1 MIRNCFTEL
10 FINWA
15 SILSDWTS
23 SFNISSTMTEY
34 ILELDDEAS
43 LPTCQTTDF
52 IETVI
57 SISNVLTV
65 VNSAA
70 NFLIYMLR
78 GKKFRDLFLQTY
90 FSKCIQR
97 SQDPSYRANGKSISN
112 QSCHVM
118 LILTE
123 YNEEN
128 LKRLCYHRI
137 LIMLQ
142 IHYQQVN

>member
-1 MIRNCFTEL
+1 
-10 FINWA
+10 
-15 SILSDWTS
+15 
-23 SFNISSTMTEY
+23 MTEY
-34 ILELDDEAS
+34 ILELEEEAP

-97 SQDPSYRANGKSISN
+97 SQDPSYRANDSLPAGQVTFHSTKCIVGPPTNTVKSIYATT
-112 QSCHVM
+112 Q
-118 LILTE
+118 T
-123 YNEEN
+123 
-128 LKRLCYHRI
+128 RI
-137 LIMLQ
+137 ESEFTANTMEM
-142 IHYQQVN
+142 N

>member
-1 MIRNCFTEL
+1 
-10 FINWA
+10 
-15 SILSDWTS
+15 
-23 SFNISSTMTEY
+23 MTEY
-34 ILELDDEAS
+34 ILELDQEAA

-112 QSCHVM
+112 QSWHVI

-123 YNEEN
+123 YNLFNEEN
-128 LKRLCYHRI
+128 LKRLCYHRT
-137 LIMLQ
+137 LNMLQ

>member
-1 MIRNCFTEL
+1 
-10 FINWA
+10 
-15 SILSDWTS
+15 
-23 SFNISSTMTEY
+23 MTEY
-34 ILELDDEAS
+34 ILELDQEAAA

-112 QSCHVM
+112 QS
-118 LILTE
+118 
-123 YNEEN
+123 
-128 LKRLCYHRI
+128 
-137 LIMLQ
+137 
-142 IHYQQVN
+142 

>member
-1 MIRNCFTEL
+1 
-10 FINWA
+10 
-15 SILSDWTS
+15 
-23 SFNISSTMTEY
+23 MTEY
-34 ILELDDEAS
+34 ILELDEEAS

-112 QSCHVM
+112 QS
-118 LILTE
+118 
-123 YNEEN
+123 
-128 LKRLCYHRI
+128 
-137 LIMLQ
+137 
-142 IHYQQVN
+142 

>member
-34 ILELDDEAS
+34 ILELDQEAA

-112 QSCHVM
+112 QSWPWISIN
-118 LILTE
+118 LF
-123 YNEEN
+123 NEEY
-128 LKRLCYHRI
+128 LKRLCYRCKLTI
-137 LIMLQ
+137 LQ
-142 IHYQQVN
+142 IHYQQVK